1 MGLYPLKKI
10 DTFRPPTIMYFKNQ
24 IHKYSFHYYIIYL
37 IIPLYVFFTSLNI
50 VLLSNLVYYIYYGG
64 NI

>member
-1 MGLYPLKKI
+1 
-10 DTFRPPTIMYFKNQ
+10 MYFKNQ